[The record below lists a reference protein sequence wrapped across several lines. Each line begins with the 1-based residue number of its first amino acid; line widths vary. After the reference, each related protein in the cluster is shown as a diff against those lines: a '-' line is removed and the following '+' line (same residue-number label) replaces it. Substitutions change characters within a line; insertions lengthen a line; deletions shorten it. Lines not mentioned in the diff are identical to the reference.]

1 MGFILNFAGRPEE
14 AVGLIEKAMRLNPRY
29 PFSYLSWLGM
39 AYRLT
44 GRSEEAI
51 AILKAAVTRN
61 PDFLPPH
68 FHLAVIYS
76 ELGREEEARTE
87 AAEILR
93 ISPNFSLEVWRQ
105 RLPFKDPAVLE
116 RQLAALRKA
125 GLK

>member
-1 MGFILNFAGRPEE
+1 VASIFIYRRFPKTYRAQ
-14 AVGLIEKAMRLNPRY
+14 A
-29 PFSYLSWLGM
+29 LGM

-44 GRSEEAI
+44 GRYEEAI
-51 AILKAAVTRN
+51 AAQKRAISRN
-61 PDFLPPH
+61 PDFLAPH

-76 ELGREEEARTE
+76 ELGQEAEARAE